1 MELCANLYDGGTTPS
16 AGLIAA
22 VKSRVR
28 IPVFVLIRPRGGGF
42 VYSDEDTDVMKRDVH
57 IAGASGADGIVI
69 GALDVNGRVSAAIT
83 GDLIE
88 EAGGLP
94 VTFHRAFDCTSDG
107 AQALEMLIEAGVS
120 RVLTSGGAS
129 TALEGG
135 DSIARLVG
143 QASGRI
149 VVIAGGGIREHNVR
163 EVIARTGVTEIHA
176 RVSTVVHSA
185 EGRSSP
191 GLRLRKRMPDDEN
204 AWEELDET
212 RMRTLIGL
220 TRA

>member
-22 VKSRVR
+22 VKSRIR

-42 VYSDEDTDVMKRDVH
+42 VYADEDADVMKRDVK
-57 IAGASGADGIVI
+57 IARAYGADGIVI
-69 GALDVNGRVSAAIT
+69 GALDVNGRVSTAIT

-94 VTFHRAFDCTSDG
+94 VTFHRAFDCTSDQ
-107 AQALEMLIEAGVS
+107 AEALEMLIEAGVG
-120 RVLTSGGAS
+120 RVLTSGGVG
-129 TALEGG
+129 TALDGA
-135 DSIARLVG
+135 DSIARLVA
-143 QASGRI
+143 QAAGRI
-149 VVIAGGGIREHNVR
+149 VVMAGGGIREHNVR
-163 EVIARTGVTEIHA
+163 EVIARTGVTEVHA
-176 RVSTVVHSA
+176 RISSAVPST
-185 EGRSSP
+185 GDRSSP
-191 GLRLRKRMPDDEN
+191 QARLRKPLPDDEN

-220 TRA
+220 TRV